1 MPRERVAQ
9 GSNGPEKLWIAAS
22 PWVPIQEIPISE
34 ISILEIPIQEIPISE
49 IPILETRGC
58 KGVSVGEIGV
68 STQISSQLPKTSET
82 PSTTCPQR
90 QLRMVGARMG
100 RNGIM
105 AYPSTPHRATISAS
119 ASAAGTPLGAS
130 SATNSGNGPSQGG
143 AAIRCSHGASSSGPA
158 GSTTSQRGL
167 SEGDHQLEKLEF
179 ALAVALTRGD
189 LQRSEQLRH
198 QIDALGGNRE
208 EPGT

>member
-1 MPRERVAQ
+1 
-9 GSNGPEKLWIAAS
+9 
-22 PWVPIQEIPISE
+22 
-34 ISILEIPIQEIPISE
+34 
-49 IPILETRGC
+49 
-58 KGVSVGEIGV
+58 
-68 STQISSQLPKTSET
+68 
-82 PSTTCPQR
+82 
-90 QLRMVGARMG
+90 
-100 RNGIM
+100 M
-105 AYPSTPHRATISAS
+105 AYPSTPHRGTTSPS

-130 SATNSGNGPSQGG
+130 NSANGPSQAG

-158 GSTTSQRGL
+158 GSTTSQRGP

>member
-1 MPRERVAQ
+1 MPRERVAPGSNGPEKQWPRERVAQ
-9 GSNGPEKLWIAAS
+9 GSTGSPPAHGSPSRRSPSRRSPSWKPVAAKVFLLAGS
-22 PWVPIQEIPISE
+22 GFLRRFP
-34 ISILEIPIQEIPISE
+34 
-49 IPILETRGC
+49 
-58 KGVSVGEIGV
+58 
-68 STQISSQLPKTSET
+68 SQLPKTSET

-90 QLRMVGARMG
+90 QLRMVSARMG

-130 SATNSGNGPSQGG
+130 SASNSANGLSQGG